1 MNEQFWYDNIKILIE
16 KDKIKDFFPT
26 KEMSIER
33 KLNALVRCS
42 LYISFL
48 MSVLTNNINYIF
60 VLIITLFI
68 TYMIYIFRK
77 DDNYN

>member
-60 VLIITLFI
+60 VLILTLFI

>member
-16 KDKIKDFFPT
+16 KDKLKDFFPT

-60 VLIITLFI
+60 VLILTLFI

-77 DDNYN
+77 DDNSN

>member
-1 MNEQFWYDNIKILIE
+1 MGDKFWYDNIKILIE
-16 KDKIKDFFPT
+16 KDKINEYFPT

-48 MSVLTNNINYIF
+48 LSVLTNNINYIF
-60 VLIITLFI
+60 VLIVSAFI
-68 TYMIYIFRK
+68 TYIIYIFRT
-77 DDNYN
+77 DDKSN

>member
-1 MNEQFWYDNIKILIE
+1 MNEQFWYDNIKILID

-60 VLIITLFI
+60 VLILTLFI

-77 DDNYN
+77 DDKSN